1 MTIEVKIAD
10 AETHFTELLSK
21 VEAGEDV
28 VISRGDEPVARLIR
42 IDVREERIAT
52 IEALKAARA
61 RNKPVTSEE
70 IRQWREEGRH

>member
-28 VISRGDEPVARLIR
+28 VISRGDWPVARLIR
-42 IDVREERIAT
+42 IDAREERIAT

-61 RNKPVTSEE
+61 SNKPVTSEE
-70 IRQWREEGRH
+70 IHQWRDEGRR